1 MEAATGNHIP
11 IIAVTAN
18 ALAEDRNLCLQAGM
32 DEYLKKPVRMAE
44 LLGALQDHI
53 GDTAGGNVT
62 S

>member
-1 MEAATGNHIP
+1 
-11 IIAVTAN
+11 
-18 ALAEDRNLCLQAGM
+18 M

-44 LLGALQDHI
+44 LLGGLQDHI